1 MTKKIRCNIQ
11 CSNCGKRIELSN
23 TVDDSVMVIKS
34 GWNSIGGAL
43 YCPDCVN
50 TITKNGYADRLAG
63 EKNTFIVIMNW
74 LLKESDAK

>member
-1 MTKKIRCNIQ
+1 
-11 CSNCGKRIELSN
+11 
-23 TVDDSVMVIKS
+23 MVIKS

-50 TITKNGYADRLAG
+50 TITKNGCADRLAG

-74 LLKESDAK
+74 LLRGCAEK